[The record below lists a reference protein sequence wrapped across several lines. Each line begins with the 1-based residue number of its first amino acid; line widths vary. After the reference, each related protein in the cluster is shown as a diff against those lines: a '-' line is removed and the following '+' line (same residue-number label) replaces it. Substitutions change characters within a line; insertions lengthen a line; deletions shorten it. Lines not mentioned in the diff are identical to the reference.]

1 MFSSIQQNITC
12 QIQTDLDGPAPV
24 TIPPVQLEHG
34 LLKSHTWWA
43 DPGLAVFDSG
53 SWSEPR
59 RWCRRPVVLLEWP
72 VWTEPATDTTWVRTI
87 ADFWEGFYLKC
98 FFLLP
103 VEASCC
109 GWVWGDEETDHLLF
123 WISWTVSTSRRISP
137 TDTASLIQ
145 LCSVAL
151 VNSLG
156 LWRSSSLTL
165 FLNHW
170 NNNRYCAYIELG
182 DTFSRPHTMLWG
194 LSWARAGPGR
204 GFRCC
209 TVWRWSRTQ

>member
-53 SWSEPR
+53 SWSELR

-98 FFLLP
+98 FFFTTCRSQLLWL
-103 VEASCC
+103 S
-109 GWVWGDEETDHLLF
+109 L
-123 WISWTVSTSRRISP
+123 RRRGNRPSP
-137 TDTASLIQ
+137 
-145 LCSVAL
+145 
-151 VNSLG
+151 
-156 LWRSSSLTL
+156 
-165 FLNHW
+165 FLDLMNCFHFQAYFS
-170 NNNRYCAYIELG
+170 NRYCFLNSALLCG
-182 DTFSRPHTMLWG
+182 FG
-194 LSWARAGPGR
+194 KLSWPVEIE
-204 GFRCC
+204 FINPFFKPLK
-209 TVWRWSRTQ
+209 